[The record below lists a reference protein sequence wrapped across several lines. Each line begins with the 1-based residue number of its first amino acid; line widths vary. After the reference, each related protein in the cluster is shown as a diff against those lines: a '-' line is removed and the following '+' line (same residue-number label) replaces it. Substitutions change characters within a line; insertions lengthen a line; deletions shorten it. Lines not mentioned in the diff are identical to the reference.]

1 MQILNGKIPL
11 FECGDIY
18 LCRTRQ
24 EWIKAHESLGATA
37 DLLDRKGAANTFRS
51 NQGDIYILGWFDGS
65 FATLAQEAAHLAFD
79 ICASVGV
86 EVSAGRSNETYCY
99 LLDWIIRLAE
109 KNQSK
114 MTGFVRLTLAIW
126 RSFDLNPATA

>member
-18 LCRTRQ
+18 LRQTRQ
-24 EWIKAHESLGATA
+24 EWIKAHENLGASA

-65 FATLAQEAAHLAFD
+65 FATLAHEAAHLIFAHRWVWSYQLEDLTKLIVICWIGLFD
-79 ICASVGV
+79 WQKKPV
-86 EVSAGRSNETYCY
+86 
-99 LLDWIIRLAE
+99 
-109 KNQSK
+109 K

-126 RSFDLNPATA
+126 RSFDLNPTTA